1 MPMHAKSMPA
11 KGKLKR
17 AMSEVMRNEPRAV
30 AKTRA
35 KKGAKAARKQA
46 VAIGLSKARKG
57 M

>member
-1 MPMHAKSMPA
+1 MPMHVNHKPQ

-17 AMSEVMRNEPRAV
+17 AMSEVMHNEPRAV

-46 VAIGLSKARKG
+46 VAIGHSKAR
-57 M
+57 